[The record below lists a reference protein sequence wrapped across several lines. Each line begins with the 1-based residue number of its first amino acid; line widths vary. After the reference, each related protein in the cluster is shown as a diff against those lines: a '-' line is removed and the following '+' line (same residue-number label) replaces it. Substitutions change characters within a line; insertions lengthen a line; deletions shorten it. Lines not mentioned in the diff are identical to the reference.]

1 MDASIW
7 LLAFVWSEA
16 GWPAG
21 AASLEAFVCADAGML
36 ASANLPG
43 TLVWPEAGLPIGAP
57 AGACAKIIP
66 PQIAAMADKRDRPR
80 NTLAEVVIMEVNNVN
95 STAGLLASPVA
106 ETKLHAEPELTQA
119 VKAVNGAKLF
129 GQDAELSFVMDR
141 EAKRLVV
148 RLVNKDTRKVIRQV
162 PAAEVLRAA
171 EELQQRQAEDS
182 FTFAPPTQN
191 HAA

>member
-21 AASLEAFVCADAGML
+21 AASFEAFLCADAGLL

-43 TLVWPEAGLPIGAP
+43 ALVWPEAGLPLGAP
-57 AGACAKIIP
+57 GGACAKIIP

-95 STAGLLASPVA
+95 STAVLRASPVA

-119 VKAVNGAKLF
+119 VKAVNAAKLF

-162 PAAEVLRAA
+162 PAEEVLRAA
-171 EELQQRQAEDS
+171 EELQQQAEDT